1 MNWSDTI
8 REDVLQLRADA
19 MSGGVIT
26 FYTEPKPAIGA
37 AITTQTALV
46 EIEIPSGLNVESNLL
61 TVTLPPTTIASDGV
75 ANWGRIKDSSTGFVA
90 DGTCG
95 NKISSADFR
104 FRDTTLVA
112 GATLTNV
119 LCTFAE
125 A

>member
-1 MNWSDTI
+1 MNWSDDI
-8 REDVLQLRADA
+8 RASVLQLRADA
-19 MSGGVIT
+19 LSGGTIT
-26 FYTEPKPAIGA
+26 FYTDPKPAIGA
-37 AITTQTALV
+37 AITSQTAL
-46 EIEIPSGLNVESNLL
+46 IEIDLPSGLTVASNLL
-61 TVTLPPTTIASDGV
+61 TVTLPPTAIASDGV
-75 ANWGRIKDSSTGFVA
+75 ASWGRIKDSSNGFVA